1 MSSQHYL
8 ELTYMFM
15 SVEALRCWIAIKA
28 LQTEIKLHYD
38 EHPVLRG
45 SCEEDG
51 IPECKHCNPSRHA
64 VSCATFKASGGF
76 CNVQGFPFT
85 LAERGL
91 PVQHRMLQ
99 VKAHVHHIC

>member
-1 MSSQHYL
+1 MLDCNQSASDLRSNCIVMSIRSG
-8 ELTYMFM
+8 
-15 SVEALRCWIAIKA
+15 V
-28 LQTEIKLHYD
+28 
-38 EHPVLRG
+38 G

-51 IPECKHCNPSRHA
+51 IPECKHCNLSRHA